1 LQSFRESAKIAPAI
15 KSSFKEQTMPQ
26 HAKSSTF
33 PSELREFEDSQT
45 GAHIYQLTN
54 DPSINHNLYFL
65 TSSFTPNQEYLI
77 YTSYRSGKPNF
88 YKLKFPNGETV
99 QLTDADEIH
108 GYSGII
114 SNDGS
119 ELFYTESDEIKAIN
133 LESLEERLLEKF
145 EGGSLGECSLSC
157 DSKYIVTAM
166 KRDDKSHVT
175 VTATDG
181 AGGSV
186 IYTSPDQTII
196 HPQFH
201 PKDPDLI
208 AYSGDPAPRMW
219 TINRDGTE
227 NRSLYMH
234 DNNEFLVHE
243 TFLGSKAELIVT
255 HWPYSL
261 RRISLDVLEMQTIA
275 QFNAWHIASN
285 RDGTKVLCDTVH
297 PDIGLRLVDVETG
310 EHEVVCY
317 PQSSCQGS
325 QWTKSRYAVAEDWAA
340 QQATDREQALSW
352 MEMKVDTVYGPQ
364 WTHPHPS
371 FSPDE
376 KMVVYTSDVSGHS
389 QVYAAVIP

>member
-1 LQSFRESAKIAPAI
+1 MA
-15 KSSFKEQTMPQ
+15 Q
-26 HAKSSTF
+26 HVKASIY

-54 DPSINHNLYFL
+54 HQSINHNLYFL
-65 TSSFTPNQEYLI
+65 TPSFTADQKHLI
-77 YTSYRSGKPNF
+77 FTSYRSGQPNF
-88 YKLKFPNGETV
+88 YKLKFPDGEIV
-99 QLTDADEIH
+99 QLTNADGIH

-119 ELFYTESDEIKAIN
+119 ELFYTQTDTIKAIDI
-133 LESLEERLLEKF
+133 ESLEERTLEKF
-145 EGGSLGECSLSC
+145 DEGNLGECSLSC
-157 DSKYIVTAM
+157 DGKYIVTAM
-166 KRDDKSHVT
+166 KQSDKSHVT
-175 VTATDG
+175 VTETDG
-181 AGGSV
+181 SGGRV
-186 IYTSPDQTII
+186 IHTSQNQTII

-201 PKDPDLI
+201 PNHPDLI

-219 TINRDGTE
+219 TIKRDGSE
-227 NRSLYMH
+227 NRTLYQH

-243 TFLGSKAELIVT
+243 TFLGERDEMIVT

-261 RRISLDVLEMQTIA
+261 RRISLDTLEMNMISD
-275 QFNAWHIASN
+275 FNAWHIASN

-310 EHEVVCY
+310 KHHPICF

-325 QWTKSRYAVAEDWAA
+325 QWKKDRYAVAEDWAA
-340 QQATDREQALSW
+340 AQQAGDREKALSW

-376 KMVVYTSDVSGHS
+376 KMVVYTSDVSGHP